1 MLTIIS
7 FVLLLIREE
16 TVIHGKIDIDWD
28 NQMQEIHKDYKCGI
42 ENKYEQSIKTRVING
57 RETNNIR
64 YPWLVEIVHVYQL
77 QPNVPDGK
85 SKFKRC
91 GGTIVSDKSILTAGH
106 CVCIRHNDEKRVPTC
121 LEDMNGPQN
130 QNRHENYV
138 HYTFELYAYIRIHWF
153 YASCKTEKTSQIRR
167 RY

>member
-1 MLTIIS
+1 
-7 FVLLLIREE
+7 
-16 TVIHGKIDIDWD
+16 
-28 NQMQEIHKDYKCGI
+28 MQEIHKDYKCGI

-106 CVCIRHNDEKRVPTC
+106 CVCIGHNDEKRVPTC
-121 LEDMNGPQN
+121 LEDLNGPQN
-130 QNRHENYV
+130 QNRPENYI
-138 HYTFELYAYIRIHWF
+138 HYTFVRPAC
-153 YASCKTEKTSQIRR
+153 SRR
-167 RY
+167 ARPPK